1 MGAMQNNNQKV
12 GKTNSKRGSV
22 KNDNRLAAFAAARG
36 NEIAGWGECSSDKLQ
51 GVILGITAL
60 GGAVTFGLSRNR
72 GSHFIALMLDDSRET
87 LWFNGDV
94 NLDDALD
101 TVMGTLEAME

>member
-1 MGAMQNNNQKV
+1 
-12 GKTNSKRGSV
+12 
-22 KNDNRLAAFAAARG
+22 
-36 NEIAGWGECSSDKLQ
+36 
-51 GVILGITAL
+51 
-60 GGAVTFGLSRNR
+60 VTFGLSRNR